1 MEGINLIMGAN
12 GSGKSTLL
20 YLLCGL
26 LHTKKKGNIEFNNI
40 PISEVES
47 ESLRKNKI
55 SIYIQNQNEM
65 DITVKEML
73 AERFDIGAL
82 EILIKQYHLENIY
95 LTNQFNILHYL
106 DRAFH
111 ELSGGEMQRIQL
123 LPVLLKN
130 TDIMILDEPT
140 SDLDMKTKEILS
152 EILWE
157 LGRERIIFIVTHER
171 NLFERFSDIKTIYL
185 K

>member
-1 MEGINLIMGAN
+1 M
-12 GSGKSTLL
+12 
-20 YLLCGL
+20 
-26 LHTKKKGNIEFNNI
+26 
-40 PISEVES
+40 
-47 ESLRKNKI
+47 
-55 SIYIQNQNEM
+55 
-65 DITVKEML
+65 
-73 AERFDIGAL
+73 
-82 EILIKQYHLENIY
+82 
-95 LTNQFNILHYL
+95 TNQFNILHYL

-111 ELSGGEMQRIQL
+111 ELSGGEMQ
-123 LPVLLKN
+123 KN
-130 TDIMILDEPT
+130 STVTSIIKKYRYYDFGMNPT

>member
-1 MEGINLIMGAN
+1 MVAENQPFYIFC
-12 GSGKSTLL
+12 
-20 YLLCGL
+20 CGL

-40 PISEVES
+40 PISEVEI

-95 LTNQFNILHYL
+95 LTNQLIFC
-106 DRAFH
+106 
-111 ELSGGEMQRIQL
+111 
-123 LPVLLKN
+123 
-130 TDIMILDEPT
+130 
-140 SDLDMKTKEILS
+140 
-152 EILWE
+152 
-157 LGRERIIFIVTHER
+157 II
-171 NLFERFSDIKTIYL
+171 
-185 K
+185 